1 MEQENKYYSVGSILE
16 SMSNDELK
24 QKLSALDKHFKK
36 KEVESIE

>member
-24 QKLSALDKHFKK
+24 QKLCALDKHFKK